1 MVAMAVKLMAV
12 RSFMLVAV
20 AVARVQLVEPL

>member
-12 RSFMLVAV
+12 RSFMLVA
-20 AVARVQLVEPL
+20 AVAELAQLVEPL